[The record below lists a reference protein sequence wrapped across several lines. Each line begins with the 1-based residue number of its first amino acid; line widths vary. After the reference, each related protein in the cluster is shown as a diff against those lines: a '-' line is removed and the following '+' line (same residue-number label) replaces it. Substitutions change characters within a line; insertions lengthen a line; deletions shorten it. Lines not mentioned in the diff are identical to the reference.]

1 MPTKNKPTSSKIIVL
16 LGPTAS
22 GKSSAAILLAKKFN
36 GEILSA
42 DSRQIYRGMDIG
54 TGKVEKDSNSLSPVL
69 RGDVP
74 MYSSGQRGGFF
85 ISEGIPHYAIDIVS
99 PKTDYSVAKF
109 KKYAD
114 KVIADIFSRG
124 KVPIIAGGTGF
135 WIKAIVDD
143 ITYPEVAPDP
153 VLRSM
158 LRNKTTEEL
167 FAQLEK
173 LDPERAKN
181 IDAKNPVRLIRAIE
195 ICKAIGKV
203 PKPMRNYETT
213 ANLRTKQ
220 SFVEFVDS
228 HPKFVDSNRAYDF
241 LQIGI
246 LREKEEL
253 HERIRLNVKKRFAA
267 GMIEEV
273 SKLHAAGLSWKKME
287 SFGLS
292 YKLIP
297 QFLRGE
303 IGSEED
309 LLEKIYLAEKDY
321 AKRQMTWF
329 KKDARIVWL
338 EKYPEIEKEVKLFLE
353 K

>member
-1 MPTKNKPTSSKIIVL
+1 MSTKKKRLSPKIIVI

-22 GKSSAAILLAKKFN
+22 GKSSAAISLAKKFN
-36 GEILSA
+36 GEVLSA

-54 TGKVEKDSNSLSPVL
+54 TGKIESDPIPSPL
-69 RGDVP
+69 
-74 MYSSGQRGGFF
+74 YSGETSRCTRRDRGGNVFL
-85 ISEGIPHYAIDIVS
+85 SEGIPHYGIDIVS
-99 PKTDYSVAKF
+99 PKTEYNAAKF

-114 KVIADIFSRG
+114 KVIAEILSRG

-135 WIKAIVDD
+135 WIKAIVDNVS
-143 ITYPEVAPDP
+143 YPEVAPDP

-167 FAQLEK
+167 FTMLEK
-173 LDPERAKN
+173 LDPERAKT

-203 PKPMRNYETT
+203 PKIKTGSSTPLMG
-213 ANLRTKQ
+213 
-220 SFVEFVDS
+220 VELPRQAQ
-228 HPKFVDSNRAYDF
+228 HDF

-246 LREKEEL
+246 AREKEVL
-253 HERIRLNVKKRFAA
+253 HERIKSNVQKRFAG
-267 GMIEEV
+267 GMIDEV
-273 SKLHAAGLSWKKME
+273 QKLHATGLSWKKME

-297 QFLRGE
+297 QFLRGH
-303 IGSEED
+303 ITSEED

-321 AKRQMTWF
+321 AKRQLTWI

-338 EKYPEIEKEVKLFLE
+338 DYYQKIEEEVEKFLS
-353 K
+353 